1 METDR
6 GNACLIIT
14 DQAGN
19 PLSPFCFANDDEDRL
34 PTVEY

>member
-6 GNACLIIT
+6 GNARFVMT

-19 PLSPFCFANDDEDRL
+19 PLSLFYFANDDEDGL
-34 PTVEY
+34 TTIEH

>member
-6 GNACLIIT
+6 GHAGLIMT

-19 PLSPFCFANDDEDRL
+19 PLSLFYFANDDEDRL
-34 PTVEY
+34 TTLEH

>member
-6 GNACLIIT
+6 GYTHFIMT

-19 PLSPFCFANDDEDRL
+19 PLGPFCFANDDEDRL
-34 PTVEY
+34 TTVEH